1 MRIDHKLQRVQV
13 DSFEISDELVYR
25 FFVSLPENERE
36 TALLRAIRIG
46 VLATMEDRFSA
57 FLSKTTDDLGVQ
69 LENLK
74 LLFDMKQEV
83 FHKTAIKGV
92 AAEND
97 ILEFLE
103 AYIEHFHLGDV
114 VSLSGTSKGLLKNN
128 KTGDILAYVGG
139 ENSGKKVA
147 IECKF
152 DKSIKLGDVDSPDI
166 ASNKYDTAWSQLL
179 ESTVNRGANASIIVF
194 DQTLADA
201 SIQRIVDG
209 VTYIENIGF
218 ICIIDYEASD
228 YHNLAI
234 AYNLARGLALRKDG
248 KNVEVEFVNMLIKRL
263 LKDIRD
269 VQNIEMLVKTNIKN
283 NQQILKNIE
292 KSLLS
297 IEFNQQYLVKY
308 LEDGALSKADLLDFY
323 QREDIR
329 AKYKLIS
336 KEIEIYDKSTICYI
350 CLDRVVIM
358 DDATLWRMLHGYC
371 WRNIF

>member
-13 DSFEISDELVYR
+13 DSFEIADELVFRY
-25 FFVSLPENERE
+25 FDSLPEAERE
-36 TALLRAIRIG
+36 PALLRAIRIG

-74 LLFDMKQEV
+74 LLFDMRQEV

-103 AYIEHFHLGDV
+103 DYIGQRKYDDI
-114 VSLSGTSKGLLKNN
+114 VSLSGTSKGTLKNN
-128 KTGDILAYVGG
+128 KTGDILSYVGG
-139 ENSGKKVA
+139 ENSGRKIA

-152 DKSIKLGDVDSPDI
+152 DKSIKLGDIDSPDI

-179 ESTVNRGANASIIVF
+179 EATVNREANASIIVF
-194 DQTLADA
+194 DKTLADA
-201 SIQRIVDG
+201 SIQRTVDG
-209 VTYIENIGF
+209 VIYVDEVGF

-234 AYNLARGLALRKDG
+234 AYNLARSLALRKDG
-248 KNVEVEFVNMLIKRL
+248 KNVEVEFVNMFIQRL

-269 VQNIEMLVKTNIKN
+269 VQSIETLVKSNIKN

-297 IEFNQQYLVKY
+297 IEFDQQYLMKY
-308 LEDGALSKADLLDFY
+308 LEDGYLSKADLLEFY
-323 QREDIR
+323 QREDIK
-329 AKYKLIS
+329 AKYKLLA
-336 KEIEIYDKSTICYI
+336 KDIEIGEENE
-350 CLDRVVIM
+350 V
-358 DDATLWRMLHGYC
+358 
-371 WRNIF
+371 

>member
-13 DSFEISDELVYR
+13 DGFEIADELVFRY
-25 FFVSLPENERE
+25 FDSLPEAERE
-36 TALLRAIRIG
+36 PALLRAIRIG

-74 LLFDMKQEV
+74 LLFDMRQEV

-103 AYIEHFHLGDV
+103 DYIGQRKYDDI
-114 VSLSGTSKGLLKNN
+114 VSLSGTSKGTLKNN
-128 KTGDILAYVGG
+128 KTGDILSYVGG
-139 ENSGKKVA
+139 ENSGRKIA

-152 DKSIKLGDVDSPDI
+152 DKSIKLGDIDSPDI

-179 ESTVNRGANASIIVF
+179 EATVNREANASIIVF
-194 DQTLADA
+194 DKTLADA
-201 SIQRIVDG
+201 SIQRTVDG
-209 VTYIENIGF
+209 VIYVDEVGF

-234 AYNLARGLALRKDG
+234 AYNLARSLALRKDG
-248 KNVEVEFVNMLIKRL
+248 KNVEVEFVNMFIQRL

-269 VQNIEMLVKTNIKN
+269 VQSIETLVKSNIKN

-297 IEFNQQYLVKY
+297 IEFDQQYLMKY
-308 LEDGALSKADLLDFY
+308 LEDGYLSKADLLEFY
-323 QREDIR
+323 QREDIK
-329 AKYKLIS
+329 AKYKLLA
-336 KEIEIYDKSTICYI
+336 KDIEIGEENE
-350 CLDRVVIM
+350 V
-358 DDATLWRMLHGYC
+358 
-371 WRNIF
+371 

>member
-25 FFVSLPENERE
+25 YFDSLPEAERE
-36 TALLRAIRIG
+36 AALLRAIRIG

-97 ILEFLE
+97 ILDFLE
-103 AYIEHFHLGDV
+103 EYIERNHLGDV
-114 VSLSGTSKGLLKNN
+114 VSLTGTSKGLLKNN
-128 KTGDILAYVGG
+128 KTGDIMAFVGG
-139 ENSGKKVA
+139 ESSGRKVA

-152 DKSIKLGDVDSPDI
+152 DKSIKLGNIDSPDI

-179 ESTVNRGANASIIVF
+179 EATVNRDANASIIVF
-194 DQTLADA
+194 DKTLADA
-201 SIQRIVDG
+201 SIQRAVDG
-209 VTYIENIGF
+209 VTYVDGIGF

-228 YHNLAI
+228 YQNLAV

-248 KNVEVEFVNMLIKRL
+248 KNVEVEFVNMLIQRL

-269 VQNIEMLVKTNIKN
+269 VQSIETLVKTNIKN

-297 IEFNQQYLVKY
+297 IEFDQKYLAKY
-308 LEDGALSKADLLDFY
+308 LEDGYLNKADLLEFY
-323 QREDIR
+323 QREEIR
-329 AKYKLIS
+329 AKYKLIA
-336 KEIEIYDKSTICYI
+336 KEIE
-350 CLDRVVIM
+350 
-358 DDATLWRMLHGYC
+358 AEEGE
-371 WRNIF
+371 

>member
-25 FFVSLPENERE
+25 YFDSLPEAERE
-36 TALLRAIRIG
+36 AALLRAIRIG

-97 ILEFLE
+97 ILDFLE
-103 AYIEHFHLGDV
+103 EYIERNHLGDV
-114 VSLSGTSKGLLKNN
+114 VSLTGTSKGLLKNN
-128 KTGDILAYVGG
+128 KTGDIMAFVGG
-139 ENSGKKVA
+139 ESSGRKVA

-152 DKSIKLGDVDSPDI
+152 DKSIKLGDIDSPDI
-166 ASNKYDTAWSQLL
+166 ASNMYDTAWSQLL
-179 ESTVNRGANASIIVF
+179 EATVNRDANASIIVF
-194 DQTLADA
+194 DKTLADA
-201 SIQRIVDG
+201 SIQRAVDG
-209 VTYIENIGF
+209 VTYVDGIGF

-228 YHNLAI
+228 YQNLAV

-248 KNVEVEFVNMLIKRL
+248 KNVEVEFVNMLIQRL

-269 VQNIEMLVKTNIKN
+269 VQSIETLVKTNIKN

-297 IEFNQQYLVKY
+297 IEFDQKYLAKY
-308 LEDGALSKADLLDFY
+308 LEDGYLNKADLLEFY
-323 QREDIR
+323 QREEIR
-329 AKYKLIS
+329 AKYKLIA
-336 KEIEIYDKSTICYI
+336 KEIE
-350 CLDRVVIM
+350 
-358 DDATLWRMLHGYC
+358 AEEGE
-371 WRNIF
+371 

>member
-13 DSFEISDELVYR
+13 DSFEISDELIFRY
-25 FFVSLPENERE
+25 FDSLLETERE
-36 TALLRAIRIG
+36 AALHRAIRIG
-46 VLATMEDRFSA
+46 VLAIMEDRFSS

-97 ILEFLE
+97 ILGFLE
-103 AYIEHFHLGDV
+103 NYIERAQLGDV
-114 VSLSGTSKGLLKNN
+114 VALTGTSKGTIKNN

-139 ENSGKKVA
+139 ENSGRKVA

-152 DKSIKLGDVDSPDI
+152 DKSIKLGDVDSLDI

-179 ESTVNRGANASIIVF
+179 EAVVNRDANASIIVF
-194 DQTLADA
+194 DKTLADA
-201 SIQRIVDG
+201 SIQRAVDG
-209 VTYIENIGF
+209 VAYIDGIGF
-218 ICIIDYEASD
+218 ICIIDYASSD
-228 YHNLAI
+228 YQNLTV

-248 KNVEVEFVNMLIKRL
+248 KNVEVEFVNMLIQRL

-269 VQNIEMLVKTNIKN
+269 VQNIEVLVKTNIKN

-297 IEFNQQYLVKY
+297 IEFDQKYLAKY
-308 LEDGALSKADLLDFY
+308 LEDGYLSKADLLEFY
-323 QREDIR
+323 QREDIKV
-329 AKYKLIS
+329 KYKLLA
-336 KEIEIYDKSTICYI
+336 KEIEQCETED
-350 CLDRVVIM
+350 
-358 DDATLWRMLHGYC
+358 
-371 WRNIF
+371 

>member
-1 MRIDHKLQRVQV
+1 MRIDHKLQRIQV

-25 FFVSLPENERE
+25 FFISLPENERE

-74 LLFDMKQEV
+74 LLFDMKQEI

-103 AYIEHFHLGDV
+103 TYIDNFHLGDV

-152 DKSIKLGDVDSPDI
+152 DKSIKLGDVDSLDI

-179 ESTVNRGANASIIVF
+179 ETTVNRGANTSIIVF
-194 DQTLADA
+194 DKTLADA
-201 SIQRIVDG
+201 SIQRAVDG
-209 VTYIENIGF
+209 VSYIDNIGF
-218 ICIIDYEASD
+218 ICIIDYEATSSIDTRTERIIQESMDRLMHGRTTFVIAHRLSTVRNSD
-228 YHNLAI
+228 CIMVLEQGRIIERGTHDQLISEKGKYYQLYTGNAI
-234 AYNLARGLALRKDG
+234 A
-248 KNVEVEFVNMLIKRL
+248 E
-263 LKDIRD
+263 
-269 VQNIEMLVKTNIKN
+269 
-283 NQQILKNIE
+283 
-292 KSLLS
+292 
-297 IEFNQQYLVKY
+297 
-308 LEDGALSKADLLDFY
+308 
-323 QREDIR
+323 
-329 AKYKLIS
+329 
-336 KEIEIYDKSTICYI
+336 
-350 CLDRVVIM
+350 
-358 DDATLWRMLHGYC
+358 
-371 WRNIF
+371 

>member
-13 DSFEISDELVYR
+13 DSFEISDELVFR

-74 LLFDMKQEV
+74 LLFEMKQEV

-97 ILEFLE
+97 IFDFLE
-103 AYIEHFHLGDV
+103 AYIERFHYGDI

-139 ENSGKKVA
+139 ENSGKKIA

-179 ESTVNRGANASIIVF
+179 EATVNRGANASIIVF
-194 DQTLADA
+194 DKTLADA
-201 SIQRIVDG
+201 SIQRTVDG
-209 VTYIENIGF
+209 VSYIDNIGF
-218 ICIIDYEASD
+218 VCIIDYEASD

-248 KNVEVEFVNMLIKRL
+248 KNVEMDFVNMLIQRL

-269 VQNIEMLVKTNIKN
+269 IQNIEMLVKNNIKN

-297 IEFNQQYLVKY
+297 IEFNQLYLVKY
-308 LEDGALSKADLLDFY
+308 LEDGYLSKTDLLDFY
-323 QREDIR
+323 QREEIR

-336 KEIEIYDKSTICYI
+336 KEIESTE
-350 CLDRVVIM
+350 
-358 DDATLWRMLHGYC
+358 AE
-371 WRNIF
+371 

>member
-25 FFVSLPENERE
+25 YFDSLPETERE
-36 TALLRAIRIG
+36 ASLLRAIRIG

-103 AYIEHFHLGDV
+103 GYLERYHLGDV
-114 VSLSGTSKGLLKNN
+114 VSRTGTSKGLLKNN
-128 KTGDILAYVGG
+128 KTGDLMAYVGG
-139 ENSGKKVA
+139 ESSGRKVA

-152 DKSIKLGDVDSPDI
+152 DKSIKLGDIDSPDI

-179 ESTVNRGANASIIVF
+179 EATVNRDANASIIVF
-194 DQTLADA
+194 DKSLADA
-201 SIQRIVDG
+201 SIQRAVDG
-209 VTYIENIGF
+209 VTYVEGIGF
-218 ICIIDYEASD
+218 ICIIDCEASD
-228 YHNLAI
+228 YQNLAV
-234 AYNLARGLALRKDG
+234 AYNLARGMALRKDG
-248 KNVEVEFVNMLIKRL
+248 KNVEVEFVNMFIGRL

-297 IEFNQQYLVKY
+297 IEFDQKYLAKY
-308 LEDGALSKADLLDFY
+308 LEDGYLSKADLLEFY
-323 QREDIR
+323 QRDEIR
-329 AKYKLIS
+329 ARYKLIA
-336 KEIEIYDKSTICYI
+336 KEIEAEEGE
-350 CLDRVVIM
+350 L
-358 DDATLWRMLHGYC
+358 
-371 WRNIF
+371 

>member
-1 MRIDHKLQRVQV
+1 MRIDHKLQRVEV
-13 DSFEISDELVYR
+13 DSFEISDELVFHY
-25 FFVSLPENERE
+25 FDSLPEAERE
-36 TALLRAIRIG
+36 SALLRAIRIG

-57 FLSKTTDDLGVQ
+57 FLSKTTDELGVQ

-103 AYIEHFHLGDV
+103 SYIDRFHLGDV
-114 VSLSGTSKGLLKNN
+114 VSLSGTTKGALKNN
-128 KTGDILAYVGG
+128 KTGDIIAYVGG
-139 ENSGKKVA
+139 ENGRKIA

-179 ESTVNRGANASIIVF
+179 EATVNRDANASIIVF
-194 DQTLADA
+194 DKTLADA
-201 SIQRIVDG
+201 SIQRTVDG
-209 VTYIENIGF
+209 VAYVDNIGF
-218 ICIIDYEASD
+218 ICIIDYESSD
-228 YHNLAI
+228 FHNLAV

-248 KNVEVEFVNMLIKRL
+248 KNVEEAFVNMLIQRL

-269 VQNIEMLVKTNIKN
+269 VLSIETLVKTNIKN

-297 IEFNQQYLVKY
+297 IEFNQQYLAKY
-308 LEDGALSKADLLDFY
+308 LEDGYLSKADLLDFY
-323 QREDIR
+323 QREEIK
-329 AKYKLIS
+329 AKYKLIA
-336 KEIEIYDKSTICYI
+336 KEIETN
-350 CLDRVVIM
+350 
-358 DDATLWRMLHGYC
+358 DAG
-371 WRNIF
+371 

>member
-1 MRIDHKLQRVQV
+1 MSIDHKLQRIQV

-25 FFVSLPENERE
+25 FFNSLPDNERE

-74 LLFDMKQEV
+74 LLFDMKQEI

-103 AYIEHFHLGDV
+103 TYIDHFHLGDV

-152 DKSIKLGDVDSPDI
+152 DKSIKLGDVDSLDI

-179 ESTVNRGANASIIVF
+179 ETTVNRGANTSIIVF
-194 DQTLADA
+194 DKTLTDRDGAYVQATMRYLGWTVNRLKIITSDLDSEEESFIRCLLNARTVDYSNPVHIRTTKFSYLTKVRGILKMLEGLPECQQFNTLKSFPDMTGTEITLYSSTFEQLSSNDFTSSTYVSKHLKLTIECLLNEFTMLAKSFVSVA
-201 SIQRIVDG
+201 SI
-209 VTYIENIGF
+209 
-218 ICIIDYEASD
+218 
-228 YHNLAI
+228 L
-234 AYNLARGLALRKDG
+234 
-248 KNVEVEFVNMLIKRL
+248 
-263 LKDIRD
+263 
-269 VQNIEMLVKTNIKN
+269 
-283 NQQILKNIE
+283 
-292 KSLLS
+292 
-297 IEFNQQYLVKY
+297 
-308 LEDGALSKADLLDFY
+308 
-323 QREDIR
+323 
-329 AKYKLIS
+329 
-336 KEIEIYDKSTICYI
+336 
-350 CLDRVVIM
+350 
-358 DDATLWRMLHGYC
+358 
-371 WRNIF
+371 

>member
-1 MRIDHKLQRVQV
+1 MRLDHKLQRVQV
-13 DSFEISDELVYR
+13 DSFEILDELVYR
-25 FFVSLPENERE
+25 YFDSLPENERE
-36 TALLRAIRIG
+36 KALLRAIRIG

-57 FLSKTTDDLGVQ
+57 FLSKTTDELGVQ

-103 AYIEHFHLGDV
+103 AYIERFHLEDV

-139 ENSGKKVA
+139 NSGKKVA
-147 IECKF
+147 IKCKF

-179 ESTVNRGANASIIVF
+179 EATVNRDANASIIVF
-194 DQTLADA
+194 DKTLADA

-209 VTYIENIGF
+209 VTYIDNIGF

-234 AYNLARGLALRKDG
+234 AYNFARGLALRKDG
-248 KNVEVEFVNMLIKRL
+248 KNLEVEFVNMLIQRL

-269 VQNIEMLVKTNIKN
+269 VQNIEILVKT
-283 NQQILKNIE
+283 ILRIINR
-292 KSLLS
+292 
-297 IEFNQQYLVKY
+297 Y
-308 LEDGALSKADLLDFY
+308 
-323 QREDIR
+323 
-329 AKYKLIS
+329 
-336 KEIEIYDKSTICYI
+336 
-350 CLDRVVIM
+350 
-358 DDATLWRMLHGYC
+358 
-371 WRNIF
+371 

>member
-1 MRIDHKLQRVQV
+1 MRIDHKLRRVQV
-13 DSFEISDELVYR
+13 EGCEISDELVYR
-25 FFVSLPENERE
+25 FFSSLPEIERE
-36 TALLRAIRIG
+36 SALLRAIRIG

-83 FHKTAIKGV
+83 FHKSAIKGV

-103 AYIEHFHLGDV
+103 NYIDRFQLGDV
-114 VSLSGTSKGLLKNN
+114 VSISGKSKGRLKNN

-139 ENSGKKVA
+139 ENNRGKVA

-179 ESTVNRGANASIIVF
+179 EATVNRDANTSIIVF
-194 DQTLADA
+194 DKTLADA
-201 SIQRIVDG
+201 SIQRVVDG
-209 VTYIENIGF
+209 VSYINNIGF
-218 ICIIDYEASD
+218 VCIIDYEASD

-248 KNVEVEFVNMLIKRL
+248 ERVEGSFVNMFIQRL

-269 VQNIEMLVKTNIKN
+269 VQSVEILVKNNIKN

-297 IEFNQQYLVKY
+297 IEFNQQYLSKY
-308 LEDGALSKADLLDFY
+308 LEDGCLTKEDLLDFY
-323 QREDIR
+323 QRDDIR
-329 AKYKLIS
+329 IRYKLLS
-336 KEIEIYDKSTICYI
+336 NEIDNFDIK
-350 CLDRVVIM
+350 
-358 DDATLWRMLHGYC
+358 
-371 WRNIF
+371 

>member
-13 DSFEISDELVYR
+13 DSFEISDELVFRY
-25 FFVSLPENERE
+25 FDSLPEAERE
-36 TALLRAIRIG
+36 AALLRAIRIG

-97 ILEFLE
+97 ILDFLE
-103 AYIEHFHLGDV
+103 EFIERNRLGDV
-114 VSLSGTSKGLLKNN
+114 VSLTGTSKGLLKNN
-128 KTGDILAYVGG
+128 KTGDIMAYVGG
-139 ENSGKKVA
+139 ESSGRKVA

-179 ESTVNRGANASIIVF
+179 EATVNREANASIIVF
-194 DQTLADA
+194 DKTLADA
-201 SIQRIVDG
+201 SIQRAVDG
-209 VTYIENIGF
+209 VTYVDGIGF

-228 YHNLAI
+228 YQNLAV

-248 KNVEVEFVNMLIKRL
+248 KNVEVEFVNMLIQRL

-269 VQNIEMLVKTNIKN
+269 VQSIETLVKTNIKN

-297 IEFNQQYLVKY
+297 IEFDQKYLAKY
-308 LEDGALSKADLLDFY
+308 LEDGYLNKADLLEFY
-323 QREDIR
+323 QREEIR
-329 AKYKLIS
+329 ARYKLIA
-336 KEIEIYDKSTICYI
+336 KEIE
-350 CLDRVVIM
+350 
-358 DDATLWRMLHGYC
+358 AEEGE
-371 WRNIF
+371 

>member
-25 FFVSLPENERE
+25 YFDSLPENERE
-36 TALLRAIRIG
+36 DALLRTIRIG

-57 FLSKTTDDLGVQ
+57 FLSKTTNDLGVQ

-74 LLFDMKQEV
+74 LLFDMKQKV

-97 ILEFLE
+97 IFEFLE
-103 AYIEHFHLGDV
+103 AYIDQYHLGDV
-114 VSLSGTSKGLLKNN
+114 ISLSGTSKGLLKNN

-139 ENSGKKVA
+139 KDDRKKVA

-152 DKSIKLGDVDSPDI
+152 DKSIKLGDVDSLDI

-179 ESTVNRGANASIIVF
+179 ETAVNRDANACIIVF
-194 DQTLADA
+194 DRTLADA
-201 SIQRIVDG
+201 SIQRVVDG

-248 KNVEVEFVNMLIKRL
+248 KSVEVDFVNMLIQRL

-269 VQNIEMLVKTNIKN
+269 VQNIKMLVKK
-283 NQQILKNIE
+283 
-292 KSLLS
+292 
-297 IEFNQQYLVKY
+297 QY
-308 LEDGALSKADLLDFY
+308 
-323 QREDIR
+323 
-329 AKYKLIS
+329 
-336 KEIEIYDKSTICYI
+336 
-350 CLDRVVIM
+350 
-358 DDATLWRMLHGYC
+358 H
-371 WRNIF
+371 

>member
-1 MRIDHKLQRVQV
+1 MRLDHKLQRVQV
-13 DSFEISDELVYR
+13 DSFEILDELVYR
-25 FFVSLPENERE
+25 YFDSLPENERE
-36 TALLRAIRIG
+36 KALLRAIRIG

-57 FLSKTTDDLGVQ
+57 FLSKTTDELGVQ

-103 AYIEHFHLGDV
+103 AYIERFHLEDV

-139 ENSGKKVA
+139 NSGKKVA

-179 ESTVNRGANASIIVF
+179 EATVNRDANASIIVF
-194 DQTLADA
+194 DKTLADA

-209 VTYIENIGF
+209 VTYIDNIGF

-234 AYNLARGLALRKDG
+234 AYNFARGLALRKDG
-248 KNVEVEFVNMLIKRL
+248 KNLEVEFVNMLIQRL

-269 VQNIEMLVKTNIKN
+269 VQNIEILVKNNIKN

-292 KSLLS
+292 KGLLS

-308 LEDGALSKADLLDFY
+308 LEDGALSKADLLEFY

-336 KEIEIYDKSTICYI
+336 KEIEN
-350 CLDRVVIM
+350 LEV
-358 DDATLWRMLHGYC
+358 
-371 WRNIF
+371 

>member
-25 FFVSLPENERE
+25 YFDSLPEAERE
-36 TALLRAIRIG
+36 AALLRAIRIG

-103 AYIEHFHLGDV
+103 EYIERNHLGDV
-114 VSLSGTSKGLLKNN
+114 VSLTGTSKGLLKNN
-128 KTGDILAYVGG
+128 KTGDIMAYVGG
-139 ENSGKKVA
+139 ESSGRKVA

-179 ESTVNRGANASIIVF
+179 EATVNRDANASIIVF
-194 DQTLADA
+194 DKTLADA
-201 SIQRIVDG
+201 SIQRAVDG
-209 VTYIENIGF
+209 VTYVDGIGF

-228 YHNLAI
+228 YQNLAV

-248 KNVEVEFVNMLIKRL
+248 KNVEVEFVNMLIGRL

-269 VQNIEMLVKTNIKN
+269 VQSIETLVKTNIKN

-297 IEFNQQYLVKY
+297 IEFDQKY
-308 LEDGALSKADLLDFY
+308 LAKYMEDGYLNKADLLEFY
-323 QREDIR
+323 QREEIR
-329 AKYKLIS
+329 AKYKLIA
-336 KEIEIYDKSTICYI
+336 KEIE
-350 CLDRVVIM
+350 
-358 DDATLWRMLHGYC
+358 AEEGE
-371 WRNIF
+371 

>member
-25 FFVSLPENERE
+25 YFDSLPEVERE
-36 TALLRAIRIG
+36 SALLRAIRIG

-97 ILEFLE
+97 ILDFLE
-103 AYIEHFHLGDV
+103 EYIERNHLGDV
-114 VSLSGTSKGLLKNN
+114 VSLTGTSKGLLKNN
-128 KTGDILAYVGG
+128 KTGDIIAYVGG
-139 ENSGKKVA
+139 ESSGRKVA

-179 ESTVNRGANASIIVF
+179 EATVNRDANASIIVF
-194 DQTLADA
+194 DKTLADA
-201 SIQRIVDG
+201 SIQRAVDG
-209 VTYIENIGF
+209 VTYVDGIGF

-228 YHNLAI
+228 YQNLAV

-248 KNVEVEFVNMLIKRL
+248 KNVEVVFVNLLIQRL

-269 VQNIEMLVKTNIKN
+269 VQSIETLVKTNIKN

-297 IEFNQQYLVKY
+297 IEFDQRYLVKY
-308 LEDGALSKADLLDFY
+308 LEDGYLSKADLLEFY
-323 QREDIR
+323 QREEIR
-329 AKYKLIS
+329 ARYKLIA
-336 KEIEIYDKSTICYI
+336 KEIE
-350 CLDRVVIM
+350 
-358 DDATLWRMLHGYC
+358 AEEGE
-371 WRNIF
+371 

>member
-25 FFVSLPENERE
+25 YFDSLPEVERE
-36 TALLRAIRIG
+36 AALLRAIRIG
-46 VLATMEDRFSA
+46 VLAMMEDRFSA

-103 AYIEHFHLGDV
+103 GYIERYHLGDV
-114 VSLSGTSKGLLKNN
+114 VSLTGTSKGLLKNN
-128 KTGDILAYVGG
+128 KTGDIMSFVGG
-139 ENSGKKVA
+139 ENSGRRVA

-152 DKSIKLGDVDSPDI
+152 DKSIKLGDIDSPDI

-179 ESTVNRGANASIIVF
+179 EATVNREANASIIVF
-194 DQTLADA
+194 DKTLADA
-201 SIQRIVDG
+201 SIQRTVDG
-209 VTYIENIGF
+209 VIYVDEVGF

-234 AYNLARGLALRKDG
+234 AYNLARSLALRKDG
-248 KNVEVEFVNMLIKRL
+248 KNVEVEFVNMFIQRL

-269 VQNIEMLVKTNIKN
+269 VQSIETLVKSNIKN

-297 IEFNQQYLVKY
+297 IEFDQQYLMKY
-308 LEDGALSKADLLDFY
+308 LEDGYLSKADLLEFY
-323 QREDIR
+323 QREDIK
-329 AKYKLIS
+329 AKYKLLA
-336 KEIEIYDKSTICYI
+336 KDIEIGEENE
-350 CLDRVVIM
+350 V
-358 DDATLWRMLHGYC
+358 
-371 WRNIF
+371 

>member
-1 MRIDHKLQRVQV
+1 MQRVRV

-25 FFVSLPENERE
+25 YFDSLPETERE
-36 TALLRAIRIG
+36 SALLRAIRIG

-103 AYIEHFHLGDV
+103 GYIEKCHLGDV
-114 VSLSGTSKGLLKNN
+114 VSLTGTTKGLLKNN
-128 KTGDILAYVGG
+128 KTGDVMAFVGG
-139 ENSGKKVA
+139 ESSGRKVV

-152 DKSIKLGDVDSPDI
+152 DKSIKLGDVDSLDI

-179 ESTVNRGANASIIVF
+179 EATVNRDANASIIVF
-194 DQTLADA
+194 DKTLADA
-201 SIQRIVDG
+201 SIQRAVDG
-209 VTYIENIGF
+209 VTYVDGIGF

-228 YHNLAI
+228 YQNLAV

-248 KNVEVEFVNMLIKRL
+248 KNVEVEFANMLIQRL

-269 VQNIEMLVKTNIKN
+269 VQNVEMLVRTNIKN

-297 IEFNQQYLVKY
+297 IELDQKYLAKY
-308 LEDGALSKADLLDFY
+308 LEDGYLSKADLLEFY
-323 QREDIR
+323 QREEIR
-329 AKYKLIS
+329 AKYKVIA
-336 KEIEIYDKSTICYI
+336 KEVETEEEE
-350 CLDRVVIM
+350 
-358 DDATLWRMLHGYC
+358 
-371 WRNIF
+371 

>member
-1 MRIDHKLQRVQV
+1 
-13 DSFEISDELVYR
+13 
-25 FFVSLPENERE
+25 LPEAERE
-36 TALLRAIRIG
+36 AALLRAIRIG

-97 ILEFLE
+97 ILDFLE
-103 AYIEHFHLGDV
+103 EYIERNHLGDV
-114 VSLSGTSKGLLKNN
+114 VSLTGTSKGLLKNN
-128 KTGDILAYVGG
+128 KTGDIMAFVGG
-139 ENSGKKVA
+139 ESSGRKVA

-152 DKSIKLGDVDSPDI
+152 DKSIKLGDIDSPDI

-179 ESTVNRGANASIIVF
+179 EATVNRDANASIIVF
-194 DQTLADA
+194 DKTLADA
-201 SIQRIVDG
+201 SIQRAVDG
-209 VTYIENIGF
+209 VTYVDGIGF

-228 YHNLAI
+228 YQNLAV

-248 KNVEVEFVNMLIKRL
+248 KNVEVEFVNMLIQRL

-269 VQNIEMLVKTNIKN
+269 VQSIETLVKTNIKN

-297 IEFNQQYLVKY
+297 IEFDQKYLAKY
-308 LEDGALSKADLLDFY
+308 LEDGYLNKADLLEFY
-323 QREDIR
+323 QREEIR
-329 AKYKLIS
+329 AKYKLIA
-336 KEIEIYDKSTICYI
+336 KEIE
-350 CLDRVVIM
+350 
-358 DDATLWRMLHGYC
+358 AEEGE
-371 WRNIF
+371 

>member
-1 MRIDHKLQRVQV
+1 MRIDHKLQRIQV

-25 FFVSLPENERE
+25 FFNSLPDNERE

-74 LLFDMKQEV
+74 LLFDMKQEI

-103 AYIEHFHLGDV
+103 TYIDHFHLGDV

-152 DKSIKLGDVDSPDI
+152 DKSIKLGDVDSLDI

-179 ESTVNRGANASIIVF
+179 ETTVNRGANTSIIVF
-194 DQTLADA
+194 DKTLADA
-201 SIQRIVDG
+201 SIQRVVDG
-209 VTYIENIGF
+209 VTYIDNIGF

-234 AYNLARGLALRKDG
+234 AYNFARRLALRKDG
-248 KNVEVEFVNMLIKRL
+248 KNIEVDFVNMLIQRKYNSQHRRYDQRIL
-263 LKDIRD
+263 H
-269 VQNIEMLVKTNIKN
+269 NIKN
-283 NQQILKNIE
+283 NLQILKNIE

-297 IEFNQQYLVKY
+297 IEFNQQYLMKY
-308 LEDGALSKADLLDFY
+308 LEDGYLSKVDLLDFY
-323 QREDIR
+323 QREEIR

-336 KEIEIYDKSTICYI
+336 KEIES
-350 CLDRVVIM
+350 L
-358 DDATLWRMLHGYC
+358 G
-371 WRNIF
+371 NE

>member
-25 FFVSLPENERE
+25 YFDSLPEAERE
-36 TALLRAIRIG
+36 AALLRAIRIG

-103 AYIEHFHLGDV
+103 GYIERYHLRDV
-114 VSLSGTSKGLLKNN
+114 VSLTGTSKGLLKNN
-128 KTGDILAYVGG
+128 KTGDIMSFVGG
-139 ENSGKKVA
+139 ENSGRRVA

-152 DKSIKLGDVDSPDI
+152 DKSIKLGDIDSPDI

-179 ESTVNRGANASIIVF
+179 EATVNRDANACIIVF
-194 DQTLADA
+194 DKSLADA
-201 SIQRIVDG
+201 SIQRAVDG
-209 VTYIENIGF
+209 VTYVEGIGF

-228 YHNLAI
+228 YQYLAV

-248 KNVEVEFVNMLIKRL
+248 KNVEVEFVNMLIQRL

-269 VQNIEMLVKTNIKN
+269 VQSIETLVKTNIKN

-292 KSLLS
+292 KSLFS
-297 IEFNQQYLVKY
+297 IEFDQKYLAKY
-308 LEDGALSKADLLDFY
+308 LEDGYLSKADLLEFY

-329 AKYKLIS
+329 AKYKLIA
-336 KEIEIYDKSTICYI
+336 KDIE
-350 CLDRVVIM
+350 VEE
-358 DDATLWRMLHGYC
+358 GE
-371 WRNIF
+371 